1 MHNDFAEQ
9 AAFIEGIC
17 CAVLF
22 FAFLVIGYA
31 LGRIH
36 AGYIAEKPI
45 TEKSKG

>member
-17 CAVLF
+17 CSLLF
-22 FAFLVIGYA
+22 LGMLVIGYA

-36 AGYIAEKPI
+36 AGYITEKP
-45 TEKSKG
+45 KG